1 MTDYFWLYLTA
12 LLSATL
18 LVGAFLWYLILMLRV
33 QQAERQGYLLMVER
47 LAEKCMAMV
56 DYRLKDVVALSGQE
70 RTEQLRVVN
79 PTTPP
84 KDDLLFSTE
93 IPGV

>member
-12 LLSATL
+12 ILSATIL
-18 LVGAFLWYLILMLRV
+18 MSGFLWYLIQMLRV
-33 QQAERQGYLLMVER
+33 SQLERQGYLLMVER
-47 LAEKCMAMV
+47 LSEKCMVMV
-56 DYRLKDVVALSGQE
+56 DHRLQNVIALSGQE
-70 RTEQLRVVN
+70 RTEQLRVAN
-79 PTTPP
+79 PATPP